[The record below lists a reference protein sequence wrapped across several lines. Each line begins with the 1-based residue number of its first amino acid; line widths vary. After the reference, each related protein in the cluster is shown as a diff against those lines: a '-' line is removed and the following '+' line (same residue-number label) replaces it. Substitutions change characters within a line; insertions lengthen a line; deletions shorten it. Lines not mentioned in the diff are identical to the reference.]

1 MKKPEQITS
10 LTNNRVKELA
20 SLSTRKG
27 RIARNSFPA
36 EGVRVIEECIT
47 CGAKIL
53 RVAVVDERVED
64 AQFKDLLENA
74 SFAGAAIFS
83 VSREIMKKISG
94 MQTPPGIFAEVQK
107 PASAKLAALSFSAP
121 VVMACEVRDPRNAGL
136 LVRTAAG
143 AGAEA
148 VIFSAGSVDPFHP
161 EAVQSSM
168 GGLFHIPI
176 IWDIPAE
183 DVVNAA
189 KENKATVVAT
199 VASGGLPAGAWAERC
214 GNRFLLLCGNEG
226 TGLPGDIEQAA
237 DHTITLPMHNNME
250 SLNVAVSAGVMLYMA
265 QAASSK

>member
-1 MKKPEQITS
+1 MKPPEQISS

-27 RIARNSFPA
+27 RLARNSFPA

-53 RVAVVDERVED
+53 RIAVIDDRIED
-64 AQFKDLLENA
+64 AQFMDILNKA
-74 SFAGAAIFS
+74 SFTGASIFS
-83 VSREIMKKISG
+83 VTREIMKKISG

-107 PASAKLAALSFSAP
+107 PASSKLSQLSFSAP

-148 VIFSAGSVDPFHP
+148 VVFSAGSVDPFHP

-176 IWDIPAE
+176 IWDIPADE
-183 DVVNAA
+183 VVKWAVDH
-189 KENKATVVAT
+189 KATVVAT
-199 VASGGLPAGAWAERC
+199 VAYGGLPAGEWAERC
-214 GNRFLLLCGNEG
+214 GNKFLLLCGNEG
-226 TGLPGDIEQAA
+226 AGLPREIEQAA
-237 DHTITLPMHNNME
+237 DHKVTLPMHNNME
-250 SLNVAVSAGVMLYMA
+250 SLNVAVSAGVMLYLA
-265 QAASSK
+265 QAANTK